1 MTVYS
6 LACGMRSALTSCSL
20 FGCAQI
26 QTSSGEALLRTRVS
40 TVVLCI
46 VAHHCLTVACRGG
59 LVNSYYAG
67 RFKCYNTTASS
78 AFASGKGL
86 DDAWAAA
93 YNLCIDRWSWEWQ
106 HDFGATKHPLCNAP
120 VGDAVAISKR
130 LLAKYKPYFD

>member
-1 MTVYS
+1 MVRFYYEH
-6 LACGMRSALTSCSL
+6 AFRQL
-20 FGCAQI
+20 F
-26 QTSSGEALLRTRVS
+26 SF
-40 TVVLCI
+40 CI